1 MGMKKYIPILAA
13 ASAALI
19 LLLIFTLHFWKNN
32 SDDKETAKYESD
44 VYTSSMVL
52 NNQAIDV
59 KVVVDENR
67 IKSISLNNL
76 DETMAAMYP
85 LIQPALDNISRQ
97 IYEKQSLEGITYEE
111 TNMYTSAV
119 LMKAIQEA
127 LSRAQAADE

>member
-32 SDDKETAKYESD
+32 SDDKETAKYESG